1 MTIEIFVVENAG
13 FNSRRKGFKITS
25 LGAKRIVRG
34 TLYEEN
40 YVSRP

>member
-13 FNSRRKGFKITS
+13 FNSS
-25 LGAKRIVRG
+25 LGAKRTLRE

>member
-13 FNSRRKGFKITS
+13 FNSRRKGFKMTS
-25 LGAKRIVRG
+25 LGAKRTLRE
-34 TLYEEN
+34 TLYKEN